1 MRYIKATVPAL
12 IVIALFTAFAN
23 WVPQVGWRPLAVG
36 EITAEMSPAD
46 LARVGEVLVR
56 GRGCLICHTID
67 PSQGRT
73 QPSRAPNLAGIG
85 SFAKVDYLV
94 ESLYKPGAKL
104 VEPYPNIMP
113 AATAPPA
120 NLKYEEVTAV
130 VNYLLSLGGSPRV
143 RLGELPRPPP

>member
-1 MRYIKATVPAL
+1 MKYLWAILPAL
-12 IVIALFTAFAN
+12 AAIALFLGFAN
-23 WVPQVGWRPLAVG
+23 WVPQVGWRPQVLG
-36 EITAEMSPAD
+36 EITPEMGPAD

-56 GRGCLICHTID
+56 DRGCLICHVID

-73 QPSRAPNLAGIG
+73 QPVRAPNLAGVG
-85 SFAKVDYLV
+85 SRSKVDYLA
-94 ESLYKPGAKL
+94 ESLYQPGAKV

-113 AATAPPA
+113 PATEPPA

-143 RLGELPRPPP
+143 RVGELPRPPQ